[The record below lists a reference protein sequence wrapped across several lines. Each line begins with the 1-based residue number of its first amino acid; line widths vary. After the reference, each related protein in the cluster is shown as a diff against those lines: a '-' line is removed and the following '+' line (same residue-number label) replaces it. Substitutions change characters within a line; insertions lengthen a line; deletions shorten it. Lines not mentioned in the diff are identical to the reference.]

1 MSVSA
6 LTRALTLVCLFFS
19 INAVMYN
26 IKANLSVCVFV
37 CFCFHFCTASFQ
49 RRRRTRTEVDPA
61 MASTPP
67 PGRRR
72 RGFCRGTA
80 RRHRPCPDFKKFSV
94 HVVCVPSPVLF
105 CATCHILPVCGWPI
119 FYINARH
126 WLHIGWIDVTES
138 KVTICSPFCGYNL
151 A

>member
-67 PGRRR
+67 PGTAKT
-72 RGFCRGTA
+72 GFLQRDRATPPTVSRLQEIFRTCCLCPQSGSFLCHMSYTSRLWMTYFLHKCA
-80 RRHRPCPDFKKFSV
+80 ALATHRV
-94 HVVCVPSPVLF
+94 
-105 CATCHILPVCGWPI
+105 
-119 FYINARH
+119 N
-126 WLHIGWIDVTES
+126 
-138 KVTICSPFCGYNL
+138 
-151 A
+151 